1 VRWRKQN
8 LTETN
13 ITTSSTVVLQ
23 PFHACF
29 ISSTNDYS
37 TFFLNEQPSI
47 RRAFP
52 PVGWHKTWLQFPHK
66 TTDWAWLNTVVL
78 QRRHVND
85 RQCTTE
91 RISHVKASRTLHI
104 HEKAVRS
111 WYKPL
116 ELVFTLLGSWIR
128 VKQIVLNLLPN
139 ESVDCWNTTSTAGI
153 CESKTRYIRKWPKEA
168 KKNRHDSHNM
178 PMINISFSCCLK
190 KISTTNITK
199 FQEAPSLT
207 TSDPKYGICPLPTRH
222 KEHERISY

>member
-1 VRWRKQN
+1 VEKTKSHRNQHYNKLHRRFATISRMLYIIYKWLLDFLPKWATLHKTCLSASRLTQN
-8 LTETN
+8 L
-13 ITTSSTVVLQ
+13 I
-23 PFHACF
+23 A
-29 ISSTNDYS
+29 ISAQNHRLSMAEYS
-37 TFFLNEQPSI
+37 GN
-47 RRAFP
+47 
-52 PVGWHKTWLQFPHK
+52 
-66 TTDWAWLNTVVL
+66 
-78 QRRHVND
+78 
-85 RQCTTE
+85 
-91 RISHVKASRTLHI
+91 VKASRTLHI